1 MMDRDRA
8 EYLDWLERATDVAA
22 FVTALIGGVLID
34 NDYRIVGWIVLF
46 VSVAVLFQRIR
57 NLSQ

>member
-1 MMDRDRA
+1 MDRERA
-8 EYLDWLERATDVAA
+8 EYQDRLERAADAAA
-22 FVTALIGGVLID
+22 FVTALIGGALVD
-34 NDYRIVGWIVLF
+34 NDYRVAGWIILF